1 MAVNDEGEGEVV
13 TTLTLSSHFKL
24 VIYSIHKE
32 EVYRHALAFV
42 DTVEPTTRG
51 GLARAYYDKAGV
63 SLTTLQEVIQAL
75 LDGELAT

>member
-1 MAVNDEGEGEVV
+1 MAVNDEGAGKVV

-42 DTVEPTTRG
+42 DTVEPTARG
-51 GLARAYYDKAGV
+51 GLARAYYSKAGV
-63 SLTTLQEVIQAL
+63 ALTTLNEVVNAVIA
-75 LDGELAT
+75 GELA